1 MGEMWSP
8 EPAPSKLR
16 RARKPRLR
24 IPEANRGMTRHVLR
38 RLMLALPTLWLVL
51 ASLLT
56 RVVPGAPVERMPG
69 EGATPFP
76 SLAAARRRRPDRDG
90 KRCAVRMIGDTR

>member
-76 SLAAARRRRPDRDG
+76 KLSRGPSPEARPRWQ
-90 KRCAVRMIGDTR
+90 KVRGQNDW